1 MYIMMDTSRL
11 KREFNEENLTAWAE
25 YRAECHRANYYFKR
39 DGWSEGTLFD
49 WDPEKKECTLQ
60 LRWGDDQND
69 HEQYTHHEELDEQEY
84 HRQYDEYVLS
94 VKLTD
99 FVS

>member
-11 KREFNEENLTAWAE
+11 KREFTEENLTAWAE
-25 YRAECHRANYYFKR
+25 YRAECHRTNYYFKR
-39 DGWSEGTLFD
+39 DGWSEGTIWD
-49 WDPEKKECTLQ
+49 WSKDGTVCTIQ
-60 LRWGDDQND
+60 LKWGDDQND
-69 HEQYTHHEELDEQEY
+69 QENYCHYEELDEQEY

-99 FVS
+99 FIS